1 MKSNE
6 IFRLLINPFTRIAGW
21 QAFGIGLVF
30 VIITGI
36 TGTFSHVAFDGVIDM
51 HLLQKLSFLNSF
63 EFLAIDLISVM
74 IIMIATGYIIS
85 KGFRIIDILGTMT
98 LSRAPF
104 IILAIAG
111 YFTVSPD
118 IAEIMKNPLVIFQSL
133 SFVLFILLSIP
144 ITIWTIILMF
154 NSLKI
159 SCGVKGT
166 KLGTAF
172 IAAVLISEIISKIL
186 IYKFVII

>member
-172 IAAVLISEIISKIL
+172 IVAVLISEIISKIL